1 MDDFREKLNTDMKA
15 RIKVNIYKTLLEEEK
30 HKNKRNSAI
39 GLSLFVVGIVSTSV
53 LYQVRDISQP
63 QNVRASQGLVK
74 TVTSRS
80 DMPKY
85 LEGKNAVEMDLLND
99 GLLKGRELSNVKE
112 EDLMKSYIILA
123 MMLLGSMFSYASISI
138 SNMEKELSTIG
149 ISDEK
154 IEDAKNILTTAL
166 KKHRIMLIELDQKEL
181 EINKLLIDDPEK
193 NWFKINQLFDEI
205 GQINANIK
213 KNQLKTQIDVRKYIS
228 KDDYL
233 KAKDLYMINR
243 GAVKKTSIDVQINK
257 N

>member
-1 MDDFREKLNTDMKA
+1 MR
-15 RIKVNIYKTLLEEEK
+15 
-30 HKNKRNSAI
+30 
-39 GLSLFVVGIVSTSV
+39 
-53 LYQVRDISQP
+53 
-63 QNVRASQGLVK
+63 
-74 TVTSRS
+74 
-80 DMPKY
+80 
-85 LEGKNAVEMDLLND
+85 
-99 GLLKGRELSNVKE
+99 
-112 EDLMKSYIILA
+112 SYIILG

-205 GQINANIK
+205 GQLNANVK

-243 GAVKKTSIDVQINK
+243 GAVRKTAIDIQINK